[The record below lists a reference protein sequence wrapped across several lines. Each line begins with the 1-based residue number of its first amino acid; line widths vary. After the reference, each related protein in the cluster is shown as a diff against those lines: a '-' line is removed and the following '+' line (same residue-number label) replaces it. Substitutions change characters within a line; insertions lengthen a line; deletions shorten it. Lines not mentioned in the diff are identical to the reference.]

1 MIIFVDFQKTLIFP
15 IDSNDFID
23 GYIVIIFVDFQKTL
37 IFQIDFNDF
46 IQLWGQVGVTLKAF
60 WGNFGVILGLRGWLW
75 DTFGSLGHHIGQMM
89 RICAGLV
96 GPKSEKVHATAA
108 TSEF

>member
-1 MIIFVDFQKTLIFP
+1 MIIFVDFQKTPIFP
-15 IDSNDFID
+15 ID
-23 GYIVIIFVDFQKTL
+23 V
-37 IFQIDFNDF
+37 NDF
-46 IQLWGQVGVTLKAF
+46 IQLGGQVGVTLKAF

-96 GPKSEKVHATAA
+96 GPKSENVHATAA
-108 TSEF
+108 TSGF